1 MAPGVLGL
9 KVGELVEVRSAEEI
23 RATLDENGEL
33 GGLPFM
39 PEMLA
44 FCGRRLTVHKVA
56 HKSCD
61 NIARTGLRRMT
72 DAVHL
77 TESRCDGS
85 AHGGCENALLAVL
98 EGAVAQARRPR
109 RPGSCRRRTR
119 VIGCSCRCWWRRRRS
134 EPFEDGEPRYSCQ
147 ATEMLRAT
155 PQPHAA
161 QGPQPVPGGR
171 HVRQRR
177 RPGGPPVLPGRRV
190 QPLPGPQQ
198 AVPARASCGS
208 GAACTGASCKGGVTS
223 GRTPTEHL
231 DLRPGELVRIKSREE
246 ILATLDADLLN
257 RGMGFDAEMS
267 RFCGRTARVKAR
279 ANRCVDEKTGRM
291 LTMKNPCIILE
302 DIVCEGAFSANCPRE
317 FVCWWR
323 EIWLERVERLGLSAV
338 QPVVTDQQV
347 GRPTT
352 LGRSDAG
359 PGADCAGRSAA
370 TWS

>member
-1 MAPGVLGL
+1 MTTIGILTPDVLGL
-9 KVGELVEVRSAEEI
+9 KAGELVEVRSAEEI
-23 RATLDENGEL
+23 ATTLDENGEL

-85 AHGGCENALLAVL
+85 AHGGCENACSLYWKEQWLKRVDSDDPASPTPDAGYRMLLPLLL
-98 EGAVAQARRPR
+98 EKAQK
-109 RPGSCRRRTR
+109 
-119 VIGCSCRCWWRRRRS
+119 
-134 EPFEDGEPRYSCQ
+134 EPFEDGDARYSCQ

-155 PQPHAA
+155 PQPMPRKDLTQYREDVTSGNAGVLA
-161 QGPQPVPGGR
+161 VLRSFTVDMFNRYQDLSKRFLPRLLRIRGGLHWGFLR
-171 HVRQRR
+171 
-177 RPGGPPVLPGRRV
+177 
-190 QPLPGPQQ
+190 
-198 AVPARASCGS
+198 
-208 GAACTGASCKGGVTS
+208 GGVTS

-231 DLRPGELVRIKSREE
+231 DLEPGELVRIKSRDE
-246 ILATLDADLLN
+246 ILPTLDLDLLN

-323 EIWLERVERLGLSAV
+323 EIWLERVEPEPPR
-338 QPVVTDQQV
+338 D
-347 GRPTT
+347 
-352 LGRSDAG
+352 
-359 PGADCAGRSAA
+359 
-370 TWS
+370 